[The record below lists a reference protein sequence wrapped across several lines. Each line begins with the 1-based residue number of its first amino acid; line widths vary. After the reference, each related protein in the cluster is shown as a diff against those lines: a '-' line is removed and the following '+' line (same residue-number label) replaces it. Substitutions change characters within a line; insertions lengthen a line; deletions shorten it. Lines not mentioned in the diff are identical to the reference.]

1 MHETTTMLIELGA
14 VVFGLGI
21 VGRLA
26 GRLGL
31 SPIPLYLLG
40 GLAFGQGGLLPL
52 TTTEASSRS
61 APRSASSSCC

>member
-40 GLAFGQGGLLPL
+40 GLAFGQGGLLPSPPPR
-52 TTTEASSRS
+52 ASSRS